1 MFVFNNYAR
10 QELAKFILDGAN
22 PLPHP
27 DDFVKAI
34 DDLYQ
39 SDFHDLC
46 NMVAYCG
53 YLGFCY
59 EKRTIPDLSFSRFPE
74 PKDGAKIWIEFLKA
88 EGVFIQF
95 TEPIP
100 EGTGRGKVR
109 WEDIL
114 SYAFGE
120 MGLMPDQFYRMTM
133 ADYAIMCNGY
143 FWKRWRP
150 DEYLRTIL
158 YTIRSVFRSK
168 KDSMPPNV
176 ESFYPLPSDKKGIVH
191 LQEHEIKK
199 MWEIAKK
206 M

>member
-34 DDLYQ
+34 DELYQ

-100 EGTGRGKVR
+100 EKNGKTKVR